1 MGFCSGI
8 GQMLRKRTGNSGKTG
23 MCIGSLHILRQR
35 GVQKWWKMQIYVVKE
50 GDNVDGIAS
59 QMGIPVDAL
68 IYDNQIEYPYR
79 LAVGQALFVGE
90 YSGKYTSDG
99 CYQLRDGRERRNRTP
114 LYVSGYAY
122 PYIQNE
128 VLEETLPGLTAIYIF
143 SYGFTAEGELIPPSR
158 NEDWMIAEACQKN
171 VRPVL
176 TLTPLG
182 NDGRFNNNLV
192 TILVQNR
199 TLQRKL
205 LWTLGNVMQQKG
217 YGGLDIDFEYV
228 QSEDREAF
236 ASFVEFAT
244 QVMNLFDYPVSVA
257 LAPKTTRDQPGLLY
271 EGIDYRLLGA
281 AANRVML
288 MSYEWGYTYGPPM
301 AVAPLNMVRRV
312 VEYAISEIPAEK
324 ISMGIPNYGYDWPL
338 PYVRGTTQATTIG
351 TLEAIRLAIDHGV
364 EIRFDET
371 AMSPYFR
378 YWQYGIQHE
387 VWFEDVRSL
396 KAKFDLV
403 KEYGLSGVGYWQ
415 LMRFFRANWLLLE
428 EMFVTEREKAV

>member
-1 MGFCSGI
+1 
-8 GQMLRKRTGNSGKTG
+8 
-23 MCIGSLHILRQR
+23 
-35 GVQKWWKMQIYVVKE
+35 MQIYVVKE
-50 GDNVDGIAS
+50 GDNVDKIAS
-59 QMGIPVDAL
+59 SMGIPVDAF

-79 LAVGQALFVGE
+79 LAVGQALFVGD
-90 YSGKYTSDG
+90 YLGRYTGDG
-99 CYQLRDGRERRNRTP
+99 CIPLRDSREHRNRKP

-128 VLEETLPGLTAIYIF
+128 VLEETLPELTAIYIF
-143 SYGFTAEGELIPPSR
+143 SYGFTKEGELVPPSR
-158 NEDWMIAEACQKN
+158 NEDWMIEAARQQN

-176 TLTPLG
+176 TLTPLSS
-182 NDGRFNNNLV
+182 DGRFNNQLV
-192 TILVQNR
+192 TVLVQDR
-199 TLQRKL
+199 ALQQKL
-205 LWTLGNVMQQKG
+205 LWAIGSVMQQKG

-228 QSEDREAF
+228 QAQDREAF
-236 ASFVEFAT
+236 AAFVEFAT
-244 QVMNLFDYPVSVA
+244 QVMNLFGYPVSVA
-257 LAPKTTRDQPGLLY
+257 LAPKTSRNQRGILY
-271 EGIDYRLLGA
+271 EGMDYRLLGA

-288 MSYEWGYTYGPPM
+288 MTYEWGYTYGPPM

-312 VEYAISEIPAEK
+312 VDYAVSEIPADK
-324 ISMGIPNYGYDWPL
+324 ISLGIPNYGYDWPL
-338 PYVRGTTQATTIG
+338 PYVQGTTKATTIG

-396 KAKFDLV
+396 QAKFRLV

-415 LMRFFRANWLLLE
+415 LMRYFRANWLLLE
-428 EMFVTEREKAV
+428 EMFLTERGYP